1 MFMAFP
7 LRRHVFSSRFLPGRL
22 SWDVIQ
28 IVSGLLSGL
37 LLPVLLVLS
46 SSGLLLK
53 PLWVALSVLGL
64 IDMAVCAR
72 RSFSEKGQVVKDK
85 SRIFSRYLRSW
96 LVWDAFSNLPFLFA
110 SFSPLASAFQVIRAS
125 KVFRTVRLWERS
137 SRIDPLVLRMIRYVI
152 ALALLVV
159 WLSCSWLFLGLSD
172 SSADGWISRYGL
184 ADRSSGDQLL
194 FSFYWAITTLTSVGY
209 GDILPKTRPEIL
221 LAMTTMCLGVVV
233 IAVAIG
239 NIIAV
244 ANQLNDGRSEY
255 EMKQAAMRRYLSLNG
270 VKLDTVSKFQQFG
283 NFLWD
288 NYRGVRP
295 DQVLADLPVS
305 LRRVVTEEILE
316 SSAESMPLLREI
328 SFHLRSS
335 LLMLVKAEIFHPGGI
350 ILPEGEI
357 GNSIV
362 FMISGRARI
371 LHQGLVCQE
380 EWSRFGPGDHFG
392 ELSFFL
398 RERRNCSVIS
408 SDYVQAFVLDRSA
421 YEEIC
426 RRDESFNETLRS
438 LSAEGA
444 DQKQQLLMR
453 GLVI

>member
-1 MFMAFP
+1 MGST
-7 LRRHVFSSRFLPGRL
+7 LRRFSSLSGFAGSRL

-28 IVSGLLSGL
+28 ILSGLLSGL

-46 SSGLLLK
+46 SSGLVLK
-53 PLWVALSVLGL
+53 SLWVALSVLGL
-64 IDMAVCAR
+64 IDMALCAR
-72 RSFSEKGQVVKDK
+72 RSFSEKGQVIRDK
-85 SRIFSRYLRSW
+85 KKIFSRYLKGW
-96 LVWDAFSNLPFLFA
+96 FAWDLLSSLPFLLA
-110 SFSPLASAFQVIRAS
+110 SSSPLAAAFQILRAS
-125 KVFRTVRLWERS
+125 QVFRVMRSWERS
-137 SRIDPLVLRMIRYVI
+137 GHLDPLLLRMIRYLT

-159 WLSCSWLFLGLSD
+159 WLSCCWLFLGLSD
-172 SSADGWISRYGL
+172 ASADGWIARHGFV
-184 ADRSSGDQLL
+184 DRSSGDKLL
-194 FSFYWAITTLTSVGY
+194 FSFYWALTTLTSVGY
-209 GDILPKTRPEIL
+209 GDVIPKTRSEIL
-221 LAMTTMCLGVVV
+221 LAMATMCIGVVV

-244 ANQLNDGRSEY
+244 VNQLNDGRSEY

-270 VKLDTVSKFQQFG
+270 VRPETVSQFQQFG

-316 SSAESMPLLREI
+316 GSAEDIPLLREI

-335 LLMLVKAEIFHPGGI
+335 LLMIVTAEVIHPGGV

-371 LHQGLVCQE
+371 VQQGLDDRE
-380 EWSRFGPGDHFG
+380 EWIRFGPGDHFG

-398 RERRNCSVIS
+398 RERRNCSVIAE
-408 SDYVQAFVLDRSA
+408 DYVQAFILDRSA

-426 RRDESFNETLRS
+426 RRDESFNEVLQNIS
-438 LSAEGA
+438 SEGA
-444 DQKQQLLMR
+444 AFRQKLLLR

>member
-1 MFMAFP
+1 MGSTS
-7 LRRHVFSSRFLPGRL
+7 RHFSSHSGFAGSRL

-28 IVSGLLSGL
+28 ILSGLLSGL

-46 SSGLLLK
+46 SSGLVLK

-64 IDMAVCAR
+64 IDIALSAR
-72 RSFSEKGQVVKDK
+72 RSFSEKGQIIRDK
-85 SRIFSRYLRSW
+85 KKIFSRYLKGW
-96 LVWDAFSNLPFLFA
+96 FAWDVFSSLPFLLA
-110 SFSPLASAFQVIRAS
+110 SSSPLAAAFQILRAS
-125 KVFRTVRLWERS
+125 QVFRVLRSWERS
-137 SRIDPLVLRMIRYVI
+137 GHLDPLLLRMIRYLT

-159 WLSCSWLFLGLSD
+159 WLSCCWLFLGLSD
-172 SSADGWISRYGL
+172 SSADGWIARHGF
-184 ADRSSGDQLL
+184 ADRSSGDKLL
-194 FSFYWAITTLTSVGY
+194 FSFYWALTTLTSVGY
-209 GDILPKTRPEIL
+209 GDVLPKTRFEIL
-221 LAMTTMCLGVVV
+221 LAMVTMCIGVVV

-244 ANQLNDGRSEY
+244 VNQLNDGRSEY
-255 EMKQAAMRRYLSLNG
+255 EMKQVAMRRYLSLNG
-270 VKLDTVSKFQQFG
+270 VRPETVSEFQQFG

-316 SSAESMPLLREI
+316 GSAEDIPLLREI

-335 LLMLVKAEIFHPGGI
+335 LLMLVTAEVIHPGGV

-362 FMISGRARI
+362 FMISGHARI
-371 LHQGLVCQE
+371 VRQE
-380 EWSRFGPGDHFG
+380 LDGREEGIRFVPGDHFG

-398 RERRNCSVIS
+398 RERRNCSVIAE
-408 SDYVQAFVLDRSA
+408 DYVQAFILDRSA

-426 RRDESFNETLRS
+426 RRDESFNEVLQNIS
-438 LSAEGA
+438 SEGA
-444 DQKQQLLMR
+444 AFRQKLLLR

>member
-1 MFMAFP
+1 MGST
-7 LRRHVFSSRFLPGRL
+7 LRRFSSLSGFAGSRL

-28 IVSGLLSGL
+28 ILSGLLSGL

-46 SSGLLLK
+46 SSGLVLK
-53 PLWVALSVLGL
+53 SLWVALSVLGL
-64 IDMAVCAR
+64 IDMALCAR
-72 RSFSEKGQVVKDK
+72 RSFSEKGQVIRDK
-85 SRIFSRYLRSW
+85 KKIFSRYLKGW
-96 LVWDAFSNLPFLFA
+96 FAWDLLSSLPFLLA
-110 SFSPLASAFQVIRAS
+110 SSSPLAAAFQILRAS
-125 KVFRTVRLWERS
+125 QVFRVLRSWERS
-137 SRIDPLVLRMIRYVI
+137 GHLDPLLLRMIRYLT

-159 WLSCSWLFLGLSD
+159 WLSCCWLFLGLSD
-172 SSADGWISRYGL
+172 ASADGWIARHGFV
-184 ADRSSGDQLL
+184 DRSSGDKLL
-194 FSFYWAITTLTSVGY
+194 FSFYWALTTLTSVGY
-209 GDILPKTRPEIL
+209 GDVIPKTRSEIL
-221 LAMTTMCLGVVV
+221 LAMATMCIGVVV

-244 ANQLNDGRSEY
+244 VNQLNDGRSEY

-270 VKLDTVSKFQQFG
+270 VRPETVSQFQQFG

-316 SSAESMPLLREI
+316 GSAEDIPLLREI

-335 LLMLVKAEIFHPGGI
+335 LLMIVTAEVIHPGGV

-371 LHQGLVCQE
+371 VQQGLDDRE
-380 EWSRFGPGDHFG
+380 EWIRFGPGDHFG

-398 RERRNCSVIS
+398 RERRNCSVIAE
-408 SDYVQAFVLDRSA
+408 DYVQAFILDRSA

-426 RRDESFNETLRS
+426 RRDESFNEVLQNIS
-438 LSAEGA
+438 SEGA
-444 DQKQQLLMR
+444 AFRQKLLLR

>member
-1 MFMAFP
+1 MAIP
-7 LRRHVFSSRFLPGRL
+7 LRRHEFSSRFLTGRL
-22 SWDVIQ
+22 SWDVVQ

-37 LLPVLLVLS
+37 LLPVLLALS
-46 SSGLLLK
+46 ASGLLLK
-53 PLWVALSVLGL
+53 PLWVALSMLGL
-64 IDMAVCAR
+64 VDMVVCAR
-72 RSFSEKGQVVKDK
+72 RSFSEKGQVVRDK
-85 SRIFSRYLRSW
+85 SKIFSRYLRGW
-96 LVWDAFSNLPFLFA
+96 LALDAFSNLPFLLA
-110 SFSPLASAFQVIRAS
+110 SFSPLAAASQVLRVS
-125 KVFRTVRLWERS
+125 KVFRIIRLWERS
-137 SRIDPLVLRMIRYVI
+137 SRIDPLVLRMVRYVI
-152 ALALLVV
+152 ALGLLVV
-159 WLSCSWLFLGLSD
+159 WLACSWLFLGLSD
-172 SSADGWISRYGL
+172 SSADGWIARHGL
-184 ADRSSGDQLL
+184 VDRSTGDKLL
-194 FSFYWAITTLTSVGY
+194 FSFYWAVTTLTSVGY
-209 GDILPKTRPEIL
+209 GDVLPRTRPELL
-221 LAMTTMCLGVVV
+221 LAMATMCLGVVV

-270 VKLDTVSKFQQFG
+270 VRSDTVSQFQQFG

-316 SSAESMPLLREI
+316 SSAENMPLLKKI

-335 LLMLVKAEIFHPGGI
+335 LLVLVKAEVFHPGGV

-357 GNSIV
+357 GSSIV

-371 LHQGLVCQE
+371 LHQGLICQE
-380 EWSRFGPGDHFG
+380 EWARFGPGDHFG

-398 RERRNCSVIS
+398 RERRNCSVIANE
-408 SDYVQAFVLDRSA
+408 YVQAFVLDRSA

>member
-1 MFMAFP
+1 M
-7 LRRHVFSSRFLPGRL
+7 V
-22 SWDVIQ
+22 
-28 IVSGLLSGL
+28 
-37 LLPVLLVLS
+37 
-46 SSGLLLK
+46 
-53 PLWVALSVLGL
+53 
-64 IDMAVCAR
+64 
-72 RSFSEKGQVVKDK
+72 
-85 SRIFSRYLRSW
+85 RYL
-96 LVWDAFSNLPFLFA
+96 
-110 SFSPLASAFQVIRAS
+110 
-125 KVFRTVRLWERS
+125 
-137 SRIDPLVLRMIRYVI
+137 I

-159 WLSCSWLFLGLSD
+159 WLSCCWLFLGLSD
-172 SSADGWISRYGL
+172 ASADGWIARHGFV
-184 ADRSSGDQLL
+184 DRSSGDKLL
-194 FSFYWAITTLTSVGY
+194 FSFYWALTTLTSVGY
-209 GDILPKTRPEIL
+209 GDVIPKTRSEIL
-221 LAMTTMCLGVVV
+221 LAMATMCIGVVV

-244 ANQLNDGRSEY
+244 VNQLNDGRSEY

-270 VKLDTVSKFQQFG
+270 VRPETVSQFQQFG

-316 SSAESMPLLREI
+316 GSAEDIPLLREI

-335 LLMLVKAEIFHPGGI
+335 LLMIVTAEVIHPGGV

-371 LHQGLVCQE
+371 VQQGLDDRE
-380 EWSRFGPGDHFG
+380 EWIRFGPGDHFG

-398 RERRNCSVIS
+398 RERRNCSVIAE
-408 SDYVQAFVLDRSA
+408 DYVQAFILDRSA

-426 RRDESFNETLRS
+426 RRDESFNEVLQNIS
-438 LSAEGA
+438 SEGA
-444 DQKQQLLMR
+444 AFRQKLLLR